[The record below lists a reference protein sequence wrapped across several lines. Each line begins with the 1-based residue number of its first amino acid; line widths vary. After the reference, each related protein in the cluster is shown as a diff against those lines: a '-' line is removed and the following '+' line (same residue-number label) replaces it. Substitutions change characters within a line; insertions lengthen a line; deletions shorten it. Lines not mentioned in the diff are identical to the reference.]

1 MDTDRDNR
9 RLRIMEEME
18 QRMEEMEEF
27 GDDVTDY
34 KNTLEET
41 DLIEDDENYLF
52 NLERHRRAME
62 KEGLK
67 GTIWEPSLIVCWTI
81 VCIVTMYVIFL
92 IIVGDIDSRIVK
104 DEL

>member
-1 MDTDRDNR
+1 MEKDNR
-9 RLRIMEEME
+9 RLKIMEELD
-18 QRMEEMEEF
+18 QRMGEIEEF
-27 GDDVTDY
+27 GDDVSEY
-34 KNTLEET
+34 QEILEET

-52 NLERHRRAME
+52 NLERHRRNLE

-81 VCIVTMYVIFL
+81 VVVVTLYVVFL
-92 IIVGDIDSRIVK
+92 IIVGEGEPLIAK

>member
-1 MDTDRDNR
+1 MATDNR

-27 GDDVTDY
+27 NDDVTDY
-34 KNTLEET
+34 KDTLEET

-52 NLERHRRAME
+52 NLERYRRQLE

-67 GTIWEPSLIVCWTI
+67 GTMWEPSLIVCWTI
-81 VCIVTMYVIFL
+81 VFIVSMYVVFL
-92 IIVGDIDSRIVK
+92 IVAGDNYRQFVK